1 MRFLYLV
8 ILFFTFTEV
17 SFSHSGGL
25 NQDGCHNNRKTGG
38 YHCHRSKSSKS
49 SKKYICKLTIDDQYY
64 DFDPSRT
71 NNIDLKFDPNNG
83 DVKLNCKWKRINLIN
98 NLIVKKLL
106 VFIVFCVFLNNC
118 GGGYYQD
125 PAKYD
130 YQLTELMTKNAL
142 RGLD

>member
-83 DVKLNCKWKRINLIN
+83 DVKLNCK
-98 NLIVKKLL
+98 
-106 VFIVFCVFLNNC
+106 
-118 GGGYYQD
+118 
-125 PAKYD
+125 
-130 YQLTELMTKNAL
+130 
-142 RGLD
+142 